1 MSEINGDNRLADDE
15 TTVSLVRTRI
25 EDLRKAITAL
35 SGLDPASSPGRCST
49 SSRQI
54 SQAETGA
61 VSVDRS

>member
-35 SGLDPASSPGRCST
+35 SGLDPASSPREVLDLVTADLAS
-49 SSRQI
+49 
-54 SQAETGA
+54 
-61 VSVDRS
+61 